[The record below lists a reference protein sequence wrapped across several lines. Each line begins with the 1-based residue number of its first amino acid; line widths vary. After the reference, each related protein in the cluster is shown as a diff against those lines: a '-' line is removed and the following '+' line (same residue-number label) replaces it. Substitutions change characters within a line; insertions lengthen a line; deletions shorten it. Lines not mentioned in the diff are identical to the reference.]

1 MVQKPPSGRPEQ
13 RRRGRPR
20 QYDPERALAKAAE
33 VFWKQG
39 YAGTSLDDLAAA
51 TGMNRPSLYS
61 AFGDKRELYLRT
73 LERYLEQFRAIAL
86 KVTAENPT
94 LRVFLKRFYEQA
106 IDIFVAGGDET
117 CGCYLF
123 STAPAHATTDPEVR
137 AFLAASIAN
146 ADSFLANQIAKGRE
160 RGEVPSN
167 AELQALAQMATAT
180 LHTIAVRARVGVP
193 RKQLMALASAAIS
206 LICGPEK

>member
-1 MVQKPPSGRPEQ
+1 MVQKSSSPSEL

-51 TGMNRPSLYS
+51 TGMNRPSLYG

-73 LERYLEQFRAIAL
+73 LQRYWEQSRAMAL
-86 KVTAENPT
+86 KVTAESPT
-94 LRVFLKRFYEQA
+94 LRIFLKRFYEQA
-106 IDIFVAGGDET
+106 IDIFLAGGDEAR
-117 CGCYLF
+117 GCYSI
-123 STAPAHATTDPEVR
+123 STAPAQATTDPAVC
-137 AFLAASIAN
+137 AFLAESIAN
-146 ADSFLANQIAKGRE
+146 TDSFLANQIAKGRE
-160 RGEVPSN
+160 RREVPSN
-167 AELQALAQMATAT
+167 AEPQALAQVATAT
-180 LHTIAVRARVGVP
+180 LHTIAVRARVGAS
-193 RKQLMALASAAIS
+193 RKQLMALASATIN